1 MSYTSIV
8 GDVEEEEK
16 EEGVKT
22 VISQED
28 LMMEALKEAEK
39 LKNAAAKNS
48 KDIIDVDDSVEDA
61 LITLD
66 DEPMVGEK
74 NKESNVKKKYKSF
87 ECSVCMAPFDY
98 AWMLST
104 HMKSHE
110 EKNKFECSQ
119 CGKTFDSSSNLQR
132 HTNFEHKNN
141 NARKSVP
148 EPQNRFNPNKSLPVT
163 VNKGS
168 QNRRSSMDV
177 SQMSKLGGLTSI
189 SKSTNITKV
198 AKSTN
203 ITNVSSLNR
212 ATNISKVTVDR
223 TLNTSALSVSREGV
237 SIMGPGPKGSKVAT
251 SIDAAKVIAARS
263 KAEKDKQTMAILSR
277 AGVSVKKASPKKG
290 TLSSAISISKIE
302 PPPPPKPARVIS
314 VGSGGMNDIKKMIN
328 MKPPKVENPPVKRN
342 NPLSITPNQRGRP
355 ALQGIQ
361 RNLPSTQGNTTTQRT
376 PYQRRGS
383 GSQGSVQMVKPVL
396 KTPAQKD
403 APQETAKEA

>member
-66 DEPMVGEK
+66 DEPMMAE
-74 NKESNVKKKYKSF
+74 NNTESNVKKKYKSF

-110 EKNKFECSQ
+110 EKKNNFECSQ

-141 NARKSVP
+141 NARKPVP
-148 EPQNRFNPNKSLPVT
+148 EPQNRFNQNKSLPVT

-168 QNRRSSMDV
+168 QNRRNSMDV

-203 ITNVSSLNR
+203 I
-212 ATNISKVTVDR
+212 AKVTVDR
-223 TLNTSALSVSREGV
+223 APNTSALSVSREGV
-237 SIMGPGPKGSKVAT
+237 SIMGPGSKVPT
-251 SIDAAKVIAARS
+251 SIDAARDIAARS
-263 KAEKDKQTMAILSR
+263 KAEKEKQTMAILSR

-290 TLSSAISISKIE
+290 ALSSAISISKIE

-328 MKPPKVENPPVKRN
+328 MKPPKVETPPIKRD
-342 NPLSITPNQRGRP
+342 NPLSITPNSRGRP
-355 ALQGIQ
+355 ALQGTQ
-361 RNLPSTQGNTTTQRT
+361 RNLPSTQ
-376 PYQRRGS
+376 
-383 GSQGSVQMVKPVL
+383 
-396 KTPAQKD
+396 
-403 APQETAKEA
+403 

>member
-66 DEPMVGEK
+66 DEPMVAEI
-74 NKESNVKKKYKSF
+74 NKESNYAKKKYKSF

-110 EKNKFECSQ
+110 EKNNFECSQ

-163 VNKGS
+163 VNKGG

-177 SQMSKLGGLTSI
+177 SKMSKLGGLTSI
-189 SKSTNITKV
+189 S
-198 AKSTN
+198 KSTN

-223 TLNTSALSVSREGV
+223 TPNTSALSVSREGV
-237 SIMGPGPKGSKVAT
+237 SIMGGPKGSKVPT
-251 SIDAAKVIAARS
+251 SIDAARDIAARS

-290 TLSSAISISKIE
+290 ALSSAISISKIE

-376 PYQRRGS
+376 PYQRGS
-383 GSQGSVQMVKPVL
+383 GSQGGVQMLKPVL
-396 KTPAQKD
+396 KTP
-403 APQETAKEA
+403 

>member
-66 DEPMVGEK
+66 DEPMVAEN

-177 SQMSKLGGLTSI
+177 SKLGGLTSI
-189 SKSTNITKV
+189 SK
-198 AKSTN
+198 
-203 ITNVSSLNR
+203 
-212 ATNISKVTVDR
+212 
-223 TLNTSALSVSREGV
+223 
-237 SIMGPGPKGSKVAT
+237 
-251 SIDAAKVIAARS
+251 
-263 KAEKDKQTMAILSR
+263 
-277 AGVSVKKASPKKG
+277 
-290 TLSSAISISKIE
+290 
-302 PPPPPKPARVIS
+302 
-314 VGSGGMNDIKKMIN
+314 
-328 MKPPKVENPPVKRN
+328 
-342 NPLSITPNQRGRP
+342 
-355 ALQGIQ
+355 
-361 RNLPSTQGNTTTQRT
+361 
-376 PYQRRGS
+376 
-383 GSQGSVQMVKPVL
+383 
-396 KTPAQKD
+396 
-403 APQETAKEA
+403 